1 MNDEMNAT
9 NNTTNE
15 VAPTKTTMTPQEI
28 NRRIAIACG
37 WKLLPN
43 SFPPNSR
50 LWEHPSGKRAYE
62 PDDLPNYHGDLN
74 AMHEAESALGVD
86 QECQFIEHL
95 EQLIRIPENIL
106 FGDKPTKKFE
116 LNEHGRFA
124 VAHATAAQ
132 RAEAFLRTI
141 GQWEEAE

>member
-1 MNDEMNAT
+1 MN
-9 NNTTNE
+9 
-15 VAPTKTTMTPQEI
+15 PQEI

-74 AMHEAESALGVD
+74 AMHEALGSIDSYEQAERYVD
-86 QECQFIEHL
+86 ELDDVVFREWKELEEHECPPIA
-95 EQLIRIPENIL
+95 
-106 FGDKPTKKFE
+106 
-116 LNEHGRFA
+116 FA
-124 VAHATAAQ
+124 TRKATAAQ

-141 GQWEEAE
+141 GKWEEAK

>member
-1 MNDEMNAT
+1 
-9 NNTTNE
+9 
-15 VAPTKTTMTPQEI
+15 MTPEEI
-28 NRRIAIACG
+28 NKRIAIACG

-74 AMHEAESALGVD
+74 AMHEAEKVLSRQQTEWYVTTL
-86 QECQFIEHL
+86 CL
-95 EQLIRIPENIL
+95 EVQPEPSLHN
-106 FGDKPTKKFE
+106 
-116 LNEHGRFA
+116 
-124 VAHATAAQ
+124 ATASQ

-141 GQWEEAE
+141 GQWEEVK